1 MNGLWCF
8 TFGHTFWCL
17 LDFNMLFVREERQV
31 MIKDEGM
38 RFVATCAESWFSDFA
53 LLDETTLFLLAGD
66 ASEGCFFH
74 FRNYVTATDYDTTKS
89 Y

>member
-1 MNGLWCF
+1 
-8 TFGHTFWCL
+8 
-17 LDFNMLFVREERQV
+17 

-89 Y
+89 YQLLDMCWVEFSDSINLS